1 MAKRPTKNQG
11 TRRGGPNPGARARKE
26 LEGLP
31 ALHLV
36 DAAKRGRFD
45 KAIEGVGFAIAVVR
59 EFKRRLES
67 ASPDDATALNAAVQ
81 CDVHATGLAE
91 NTWEVAAGEARLNS
105 PTTAGEVTAKN
116 ISNLGIWLAAATPE
130 KLRALAN
137 ILEARPIM
145 PSPLLCGNLCLAPAD
160 PVLAAIGMAVA
171 LTPPGE
177 MHTAISVEGM
187 RSTFERA
194 TPGEIERF
202 REKYCPSVDSTT
214 FRKALN
220 EFLGVKRPPGKPK
233 A

>member
-1 MAKRPTKNQG
+1 M
-11 TRRGGPNPGARARKE
+11 
-26 LEGLP
+26 
-31 ALHLV
+31 
-36 DAAKRGRFD
+36 DAASRGRFD
-45 KAIEGVGFAIAVVR
+45 EAIEGVGFTIVAIH

-67 ASPDDATALNAAVQ
+67 AGPDEAAALKSAVQ
-81 CDVHATGLAE
+81 CDVYATDLAE
-91 NTWEVAAGEARLNS
+91 GTWECVTGTARFNS
-105 PTTAGEVTAKN
+105 PETAGEVTIKN

-130 KLRALAN
+130 KLRALAD

-145 PSPLLCGNLCLAPAD
+145 PSPRLCGNLSLAPAD

-194 TPGEIERF
+194 TPGELERF
-202 REKYCPSVDSTT
+202 REKYCPSVDATT

-220 EFLGVKRPPGKPK
+220 EFLGVMRRPGTPK